1 VKLTEEN
8 LINWIKEISPVEI
21 KLPPK
26 YYMVSK
32 VQPGIAGGVCPLEV
46 SDSKLN
52 ISCSVSTYSF
62 VDYETK
68 SIKILF
74 CCIEIESSSE
84 NPIYFKKYKT
94 FTIQDLDYIDKLL
107 S

>member
-32 VQPGIAGGVCPLEV
+32 VQPGIAGRVFPLEGYI
-46 SDSKLN
+46 DSELN
-52 ISCSVSTYSF
+52 ISCSVSTFS

-74 CCIEIESSSE
+74 CCIEIGERRE
-84 NPIYFKKYKT
+84 NPIYFKEYKT
-94 FTIQDLDYIDKLL
+94 FTVQDFD
-107 S
+107 

>member
-1 VKLTEEN
+1 MKLTEEN
-8 LINWIKEISPVEI
+8 LINWIKSVSPVEI

-32 VQPGIAGGVCPLEV
+32 VEPGIAGRVRPLEV
-46 SDSKLN
+46 SNSKLN

-68 SIKILF
+68 SVEILF
-74 CCIEIESSSE
+74 CCIELTSPENSSE
-84 NPIYFKKYKT
+84 NPLYFREYKT
-94 FTIQDLDYIDKLL
+94 FTIQDLD
-107 S
+107 